1 VWRAECVVLS
11 KHHMHALP
19 HAGCKEAF
27 DIDDNKDHPAKCA
40 TRFPSAQ
47 NTHGPLR
54 PTPELASQ
62 VLDILLEGV
71 SKLRLLYVYVY
82 VCVCVCV
89 TCVCA
94 LRVCVCVTCMC
105 VRVCVCVLRVC
116 VCVCVVSAC
125 VPFCVCVCL
134 CVCVPFCVCIWGLAL
149 Y

>member
-1 VWRAECVVLS
+1 
-11 KHHMHALP
+11 MHALP

-82 VCVCVCV
+82 VGVCVCV
-89 TCVCA
+89 TCVC
-94 LRVCVCVTCMC
+94 VCYVHVCAC
-105 VRVCVCVLRVC
+105 VRVCVTCVC
-116 VCVCVVSAC
+116 VCVCGEC
-125 VPFCVCVCL
+125 VRALL
-134 CVCVPFCVCIWGLAL
+134 CVCVFVCVCALLCVYMGLGTVL
-149 Y
+149 SVFHLS